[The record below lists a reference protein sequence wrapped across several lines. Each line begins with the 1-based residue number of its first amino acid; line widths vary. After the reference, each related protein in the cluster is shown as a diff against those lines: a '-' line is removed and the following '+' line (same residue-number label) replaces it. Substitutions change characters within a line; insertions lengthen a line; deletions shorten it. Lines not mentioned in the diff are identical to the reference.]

1 MAKGESLIIE
11 LPKGNGAVKQIEINI
26 NKAANLP
33 QALRSTV
40 LIGKFDSVDS
50 VESVWTP
57 VGDFFNNVGKS
68 QPFDMWERS
77 VKEDGTMVCRWM
89 MPYKENGSISLKNI
103 WDESVDVSVNVIN
116 DKYNWD
122 DNSMHFYAS
131 WRMDEP
137 TPTFP
142 LFDWNFLSADGK
154 GVVVGDQWSVLNP
167 REGWWGE
174 GDEKIYVD
182 DDFDRNFPSHFGRG
196 TEDYYGWAGGIV
208 PTPADQ
214 FSKPFLGNII
224 VGQPRSMGYNVC
236 TRTRSLDAIPFQRKI
251 DFDMESSCGTRQRWH
266 FLQYSQTT
274 FWYGTPGVTYNR
286 KPLPEMA
293 SMKLPTIKGLQQ
305 KVEAA
310 KQAQYIVDG
319 ALEAENL
326 TISTKSK
333 AVKENHAKIAMWGEI
348 SNGEMKNIWFKN
360 EGDFVE
366 IKLTEQFEK
375 SKIQICAAVGKNCG
389 TYDIYINDKLKAS
402 QDLYS
407 NHGGVTNPY
416 IDFGENDPVDNAFI
430 LKFVFK
436 GTNLNAQR
444 VKGKAALGIDFFL
457 VDNNFLNR

>member
-1 MAKGESLIIE
+1 
-11 LPKGNGAVKQIEINI
+11 
-26 NKAANLP
+26 
-33 QALRSTV
+33 
-40 LIGKFDSVDS
+40 
-50 VESVWTP
+50 
-57 VGDFFNNVGKS
+57 
-68 QPFDMWERS
+68 
-77 VKEDGTMVCRWM
+77 
-89 MPYKENGSISLKNI
+89 
-103 WDESVDVSVNVIN
+103 
-116 DKYNWD
+116 
-122 DNSMHFYAS
+122 
-131 WRMDEP
+131 
-137 TPTFP
+137 
-142 LFDWNFLSADGK
+142 
-154 GVVVGDQWSVLNP
+154 
-167 REGWWGE
+167 
-174 GDEKIYVD
+174 
-182 DDFDRNFPSHFGRG
+182 
-196 TEDYYGWAGGIV
+196 
-208 PTPADQ
+208 
-214 FSKPFLGNII
+214 
-224 VGQPRSMGYNVC
+224 
-236 TRTRSLDAIPFQRKI
+236 
-251 DFDMESSCGTRQRWH
+251 
-266 FLQYSQTT
+266 
-274 FWYGTPGVTYNR
+274 
-286 KPLPEMA
+286 MA

-389 TYDIYINDKLKAS
+389 TYDIYINDKLQAS

-407 NHGGVTNPY
+407 NHGGVTNSY
-416 IDFGENDPVDNAFI
+416 INLGENEPVDNVFI